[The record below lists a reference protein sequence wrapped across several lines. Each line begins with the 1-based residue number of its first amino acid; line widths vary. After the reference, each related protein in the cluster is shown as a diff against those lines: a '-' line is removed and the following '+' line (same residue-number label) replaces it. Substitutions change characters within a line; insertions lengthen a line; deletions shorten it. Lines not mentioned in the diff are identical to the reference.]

1 MSLVK
6 WFTMTAKHSPSTM
19 TEMKLQDIHQA
30 TSLAT
35 ERGLLTTSIRS
46 ISQGHDLGV
55 TINGRYQ
62 SDAMLDAVR
71 PSVLAHLQQ
80 LVDAIDAQLS
90 ALGVEVGGE

>member
-1 MSLVK
+1 
-6 WFTMTAKHSPSTM
+6 
-19 TEMKLQDIHQA
+19 MKLQDIHQA

-35 ERGLLTTSIRS
+35 ERRLLTTSIQR
-46 ISQGHDLGV
+46 ISEGHDLGV

-71 PSVLAHLQQ
+71 PSVLSHLQQ